1 MKFLH
6 LADLH
11 LGKTVN
17 EINMY
22 PDQVYIL
29 KEILNIVKE
38 KQADAVVIAGDVYDR
53 SIPSEQAVS
62 LLSSFLTRLA
72 DAGVQVYMISG
83 NHDSDERLGFA
94 STLLD
99 ARGVHI
105 AGVYAGEVYHD
116 IFHDA
121 YGDVHIWSL
130 PFVKA
135 SRVAYFHPE
144 LPAETYDAAVR
155 SALSLCP
162 VDTAERNVLIAHQ
175 FVVGDSEPEIAGS
188 EIITSESVGTVEKV
202 GADAFSAFDYTALG
216 HIHRPQRV
224 KEETIRYAGSPLKY
238 SLSEIGHNKSVPLV
252 TLHQKGDIEI
262 ELIPLH
268 PLHEMRHLKGPIDV
282 LLDPANITDKDD
294 YLWVTLT
301 DEQTVPDAISRV
313 KGYYPNVMR
322 LNYENSHTRA
332 ISNYDFTVL
341 QEKKDLRE
349 LVTDFSRM
357 VTGEELTEE
366 EWQIIRDCAKEAGYE
381 TD

>member
-29 KEILNIVKE
+29 EEILNIVKE
-38 KQADAVVIAGDVYDR
+38 NQADAVVIAGDVYDR

-282 LLDPANITDKDD
+282 LLDPVNITDKDD

>member
-29 KEILNIVKE
+29 EEILNIVKE
-38 KQADAVVIAGDVYDR
+38 NQADAVVIAGDVYDR

-349 LVTDFSRM
+349 LVTDFNRR

>member
-29 KEILNIVKE
+29 EEILNIVKE

-301 DEQTVPDAISRV
+301 DEETVPDAISRV

>member
-29 KEILNIVKE
+29 EEILNIVKE

-105 AGVYAGEVYHD
+105 AGVYAGEVRHD

-130 PFVKA
+130 PFIKA
-135 SRVAYFHPE
+135 SRVAYYHPE
-144 LPAETYDAAVR
+144 LPADTYDEAVR
-155 SALSLCP
+155 SALSLCSL
-162 VDTAERNVLIAHQ
+162 DTAERNVLIAHQ

-188 EIITSESVGTVEKV
+188 EIITKESVGTVERV

-216 HIHRPQRV
+216 HIHRPQQV
-224 KEETIRYAGSPLKY
+224 GQQTIRYAGSPLKY
-238 SLSEIGHNKSVPLV
+238 SLSEIGHSKSVPLV
-252 TLHQKGDIEI
+252 TLHQKGDVEI

-268 PLHEMRHLKGPIDV
+268 PLREMRHLKGPIDV

-301 DEQTVPDAISRV
+301 DEEPIPDAISRIR
-313 KGYYPNVMR
+313 GYYPNTMR
-322 LNYENSHTRA
+322 LTYENSHTEA
-332 ISNYDFTVL
+332 IRNYDFTVM

-349 LVTDFSRM
+349 LVGDFSRM

-381 TD
+381 AD